1 MCFFSLSAPLPQPKD
16 RAKHITANGH
26 GMRKHSRKSFWFF
39 FFRTDA
45 ASESRDRS
53 RAMPSGE
60 EENKRSA
67 VKKNGSIPDTKN
79 EQQKKG

>member
-1 MCFFSLSAPLPQPKD
+1 
-16 RAKHITANGH
+16 GH

-53 RAMPSGE
+53 RALPSGE

-67 VKKNGSIPDTKN
+67 VKKNGSIPRHKEQNNRKN
-79 EQQKKG
+79 E